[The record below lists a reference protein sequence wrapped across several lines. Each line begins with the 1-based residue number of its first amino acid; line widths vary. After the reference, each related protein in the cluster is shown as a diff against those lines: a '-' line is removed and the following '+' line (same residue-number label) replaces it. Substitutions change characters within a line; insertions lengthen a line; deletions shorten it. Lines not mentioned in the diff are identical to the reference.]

1 MRKGSSIPTDRGEA
15 LAQVDSKGRGDGN
28 PSVLYGQSS
37 LHRPGKDRVWCLL
50 LRGLQS
56 HSQAEVSAVEY
67 RHQKGAVAVTEP
79 TRDLTGELNTGA
91 DMF

>member
-37 LHRPGKDRVWCLL
+37 LH
-50 LRGLQS
+50 S
-56 HSQAEVSAVEY
+56 E
-67 RHQKGAVAVTEP
+67 
-79 TRDLTGELNTGA
+79 DLTQTRQGQGVVPAAQRAPIPLPG
-91 DMF
+91 